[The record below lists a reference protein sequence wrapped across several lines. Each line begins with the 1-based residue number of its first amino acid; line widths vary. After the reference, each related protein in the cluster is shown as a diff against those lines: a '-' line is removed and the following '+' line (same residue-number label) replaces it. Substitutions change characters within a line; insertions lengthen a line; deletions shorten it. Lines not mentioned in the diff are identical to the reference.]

1 MLISLGKLALK
12 CDPLVA
18 IPGRFDAIL
27 EIAVLVRQQSH
38 DLESL
43 GPYAVPLRVKGNSL
57 ANFELVSR
65 HW

>member
-12 CDPLVA
+12 RDPLVA

-38 DLESL
+38 NVERL
-43 GPYAVPLRVKGNSL
+43 GPDAMPLRVKGN
-57 ANFELVSR
+57 
-65 HW
+65 